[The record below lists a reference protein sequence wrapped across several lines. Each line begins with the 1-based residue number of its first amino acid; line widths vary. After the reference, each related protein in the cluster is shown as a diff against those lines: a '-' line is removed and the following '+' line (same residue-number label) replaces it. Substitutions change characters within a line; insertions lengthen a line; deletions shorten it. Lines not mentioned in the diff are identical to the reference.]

1 MSQFWKIGGKDD
13 HLNDPLWFYVYAPSQ
28 QEAIKTL
35 EALIGPQNHSRLDV
49 SALPGCPLG
58 YVHLGTAAEIL
69 TESEE

>member
-1 MSQFWKIGGKDD
+1 MSQYWKIGSKDD
-13 HLNDPLWFYVYAPSQ
+13 PLCYYVYAPSQ

-35 EALIGPQNHSRLDV
+35 EALTGPQNPSRRSM

-58 YVHLGTAAEIL
+58 YVHLGTSAQIL